1 MSNPAPASSLDA
13 QDESHLK
20 LLSIFYY
27 VMAALGAFAL
37 VAVLGLS
44 VLIFGVLG
52 AGNAHGHGAP
62 EAGELTALAVMMGLS
77 AVLGLAA
84 SVLQFL
90 TAQRLRQRRSRGL
103 CQFTAAITC
112 LSFPLGT
119 VLGAFTFIVLGRPSV
134 RAAFGD

>member
-1 MSNPAPASSLDA
+1 MSNPAPASSFDA

-37 VAVLGLS
+37 VVVLGMC
-44 VLIFGVLG
+44 VLIFGVLD
-52 AGNAHGHGAP
+52 AGNAQGHGAP
-62 EAGELTALAVMMGLS
+62 SAGDLTVFAVMMGLS
-77 AVLGLAA
+77 AVLSVAG

-90 TAQRLRQRRSRGL
+90 TARRLGQRRSRGL

-119 VLGAFTFIVLGRPSV
+119 ILGVFTFIVLGRPQV
-134 RAAFGD
+134 RAAFAP

>member
-1 MSNPAPASSLDA
+1 MSNPAPASSFDP

-44 VLIFGVLG
+44 VLIFGVLD

-119 VLGAFTFIVLGRPSV
+119 VLGVFTFIVLGRPSV

>member
-1 MSNPAPASSLDA
+1 MSNPAPASSFES

-37 VAVLGLS
+37 VAVLGMC
-44 VLIFGVLG
+44 VLLFGILG
-52 AGNAHGHGAP
+52 AGNAQGHGAP
-62 EAGELTALAVMMGLS
+62 DAGELTVFAVMMGLS
-77 AVLGLAA
+77 AVLSLVG
-84 SVLQFL
+84 SVLQLL

-119 VLGAFTFIVLGRPSV
+119 VLGVFTFIVLGRPSV

>member
-1 MSNPAPASSLDA
+1 MSNPAPAVSAFSA
-13 QDESHLK
+13 EDESHLK

-27 VMAALGAFAL
+27 VLAALGALTLLMVAGLGAL
-37 VAVLGLS
+37 VFGMVGRDGHGSAAFDGGDVAVLTV
-44 VLIFGVLG
+44 VLL
-52 AGNAHGHGAP
+52 
-62 EAGELTALAVMMGLS
+62 LS
-77 AVLGLAA
+77 AALSLAGA
-84 SVLQFL
+84 VLQFL

-119 VLGAFTFIVLGRPSV
+119 ALGVFTFIVLARPQV